1 MGAPGLQM
9 TIDGKPKV
17 IDVVDASGS
26 GDVSM
31 ATIRKA
37 ETASD
42 GKKTIEG
49 LSGRSLTLGDW
60 TNPSGEWRV
69 GMRTMYSL
77 VPGGLKER
85 IEAQRKNT
93 FVVDAQTRC
102 IAACKQT
109 LADFDA
115 KTPTPD
121 TEALRLQRKELA
133 AVVEQLEAAG
143 AALEDAGPMIDCVV
157 WNDGQSSAR
166 ARCFLCPHGPAPP
179 TRPPTQP
186 LSAAAASPPR
196 PSQAPSGVP
205 WWGCAR
211 TGTSPPWSRSP
222 TSGSKD
228 AGARSRRRPS
238 LTPAACT

>member
-157 WNDGQSSAR
+157 WNDGQSSVR
-166 ARCFLCPHGPAPP
+166 ARCFLCSHGPAPP
-179 TRPPTQP
+179 PPDPEPNPTLPTPPPLLAAPRRRRLACRGGAARGRGPLRPG
-186 LSAAAASPPR
+186 AARQLP
-196 PSQAPSGVP
+196 
-205 WWGCAR
+205 AR
-211 TGTSPPWSRSP
+211 KTLGHVR
-222 TSGSKD
+222 G
-228 AGARSRRRPS
+228 GARV
-238 LTPAACT
+238 